1 MVSQVKTSPATATA
15 KAKPSRRVKKPAAAA
30 SQPVNH
36 KTAGRAA
43 VQKTASLT
51 PVVVEAGSRSQS
63 SLRHLEQG
71 TGPLMHEIGQIVHAI
86 HAAVPEPV
94 PITIVYRE
102 RRSSSSRS
110 KSLFELL
117 PFFRMLPI

>member
-1 MVSQVKTSPATATA
+1 MVSQVKTSPATA
-15 KAKPSRRVKKPAAAA
+15 KAKPSRRVKKLSAAA
-30 SQPVNH
+30 SQPEKH
-36 KTAGRAA
+36 KTARQAHA
-43 VQKTASLT
+43 EKTASPT

-71 TGPLMHEIGQIVHAI
+71 TGPLMHEIGQIVQAI

-102 RRSSSSRS
+102 KRSSSSRS
-110 KSLFELL
+110 TSLFELL